1 MGNNNTEEPIK
12 ETWEPS
18 LDIQVWFFNKF
29 KDATME
35 DLDYEHEQFVDYYLA
50 KGNRKNNWEAA
61 FRFWCRCSFKLRN
74 KTQKARH
81 DSKPA
86 RVSASNADAVGDY
99 LDRYNSESN
108 IRSITRTKGS

>member
-1 MGNNNTEEPIK
+1 MERDYTSKPIA
-12 ETWEPS
+12 EDWEPS
-18 LDIQVWFFNKF
+18 STLQSWFFDKF
-29 KDATME
+29 KQATME
-35 DLDYEHEQFVDYYLA
+35 DLNYEHEQFVDYYLA
-50 KGNRKNNWEAA
+50 KGNRKNNWDAA
-61 FRFWCRCSFKLRN
+61 FRFWCRCSFKLGN